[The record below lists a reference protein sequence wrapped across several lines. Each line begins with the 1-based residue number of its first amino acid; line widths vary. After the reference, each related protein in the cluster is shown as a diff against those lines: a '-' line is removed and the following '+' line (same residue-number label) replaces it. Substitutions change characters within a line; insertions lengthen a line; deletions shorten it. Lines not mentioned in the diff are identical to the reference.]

1 MSEFNS
7 KKRQADDYKTKDST
21 ENNEND
27 DLEEE
32 RLEFEDPF
40 EDEFEPEEF
49 EGDEEDNEGMDEGE
63 VDNGDN
69 ENEGN
74 QAYKQTWRPGI
85 DKLPEGELL
94 EYDPSAYVMYH
105 SLKTEWPCLSF
116 DIVRDNLGD
125 DRQRF
130 PLSLYLVIGSQ
141 ADRSEKNK
149 ISLLKMSNLC
159 KVDPEDEDSDEEDGG
174 DDNSDEENDD
184 EPVLE
189 HVNVNHVGGVNR
201 IRNMPQT
208 AGVVATMADTGKVNI
223 FDLTSCTHNMMNK
236 ATSSGQNIPA
246 GPVYS
251 FGGHREEGYALDWSR
266 VVPGRLATGDCA
278 GKIHIW
284 NCETGSAIANLST
297 TSGYTA
303 PKISCQVDANAPY
316 SGHKASVEDL
326 QWSPTEAT
334 VFCSASADKSVRVW
348 DVRGKNGPQISVEDA
363 HMEDVNVLSWNTN
376 VSYLVASGSDDG
388 SFKVWDL
395 RSIRNS
401 MPLAHFQYH
410 KGPITSI
417 QWSYHD
423 ESLLSVSSSDD
434 QLTIWDLSVEADD
447 EQKANSSANSNSNS
461 NANGTGEFTGTE
473 YPPQLLFVHQ
483 GQHNVKE
490 LHFHPQIPNVIL
502 STAEDGFNVFKPAIS
517 VTSN

>member
-7 KKRQADDYKTKDST
+7 KKRGADDQKTKESSNADV
-21 ENNEND
+21 D
-27 DLEEE
+27 IEEE

-49 EGDEEDNEGMDEGE
+49 EGDEEDNEGMDENE
-63 VDNGDN
+63 VDNEENDN
-69 ENEGN
+69 EGTQVN
-74 QAYKQTWRPGI
+74 KQTWRPGI
-85 DKLPEGELL
+85 DKLAEGEQL

-116 DIVRDNLGD
+116 DVIRDNLGD

-130 PLSLYLVIGSQ
+130 PLSLYLVVGSQ
-141 ADRSEKNK
+141 ADRADKNK

-159 KVDPEDEDSDEEDGG
+159 KVDAENDDSEDEDEDDDSD
-174 DDNSDEENDD
+174 DDNDD

-189 HVNVNHVGGVNR
+189 HVNINHIGGVNR
-201 IRNMPQT
+201 IRSMPQA

-223 FDLTSCTHNMMNK
+223 FDITSCTHNMMNK
-236 ATSSGQNIPA
+236 ATSSGQNIPT
-246 GPVYS
+246 GPVFS
-251 FGGHREEGYALDWSR
+251 FSGHREEGYALDWSR
-266 VVPGRLATGDCA
+266 AVPGRLATGDCS
-278 GKIHIW
+278 GRIHIW
-284 NCETGSAIANLST
+284 NCETGSAIANLSA
-297 TSGYTA
+297 TSGYTT
-303 PKISCQVDANAPY
+303 PKITCSVDAKAPY
-316 SGHKASVEDL
+316 CGHKGSVEDL
-326 QWSPTEAT
+326 QWSPTEGT
-334 VFCSASADKSVRVW
+334 VFASASADKSVRVW
-348 DVRGKNGPQISVEDA
+348 DIRGKNGPQISVEDA

-447 EQKANSSANSNSNS
+447 EQKTSGGAANSN
-461 NANGTGEFTGTE
+461 GEFNE
-473 YPPQLLFVHQ
+473 YPSQLLFIHQ

-490 LHFHPQIPNVIL
+490 LHFHPQIPNVIM
-502 STAEDGFNVFKPAIS
+502 STAEDGFNLFKPAIS

>member
-7 KKRQADDYKTKDST
+7 KKRQASDQKTKDSQ
-21 ENNEND
+21 ENNEP
-27 DLEEE
+27 EEE

-49 EGDEEDNEGMDEGE
+49 EGDEDDEEGMGEGE
-63 VDNGDN
+63 VDNDDEDGTKVN
-69 ENEGN
+69 
-74 QAYKQTWRPGI
+74 KQTWRPGI
-85 DKLPEGELL
+85 DKLPEGEQL

-116 DIVRDNLGD
+116 DVVRDNLGD

-141 ADRSEKNK
+141 ADRADRNK

-159 KVDPEDEDSDEEDGG
+159 KVEPEEDSEDEEDGG
-174 DDNSDEENDD
+174 EDSEDENDD

-189 HVNVNHVGGVNR
+189 HINVNHIGGVNR

-223 FDLTSCTHNMMNK
+223 FDLTACTHNMMNK
-236 ATSSGQNIPA
+236 ATGSAQNIPT
-246 GPVYS
+246 GPVFS
-251 FGGHREEGYALDWSR
+251 FSGHRQEGYALDWSR

-297 TSGYTA
+297 TSGYTT

-316 SGHKASVEDL
+316 SGHRSSVEDL

-334 VFCSASADKSVRVW
+334 VFCSASSDKSVRVW
-348 DVRGKNGPQISVEDA
+348 DIRGKSGPQISVEDA
-363 HMEDVNVLSWNTN
+363 HFEDVNVLSWNTN

-447 EQKANSSANSNSNS
+447 EQKPTKAGASI
-461 NANGTGEFTGTE
+461 TGEREGDEFNE
-473 YPPQLLFVHQ
+473 YPPQLLFIHQ

-490 LHFHPQIPNVIL
+490 LHFHPQVPNVIL
-502 STAEDGFNVFKPAIS
+502 STAEDGFNMFKPAIS